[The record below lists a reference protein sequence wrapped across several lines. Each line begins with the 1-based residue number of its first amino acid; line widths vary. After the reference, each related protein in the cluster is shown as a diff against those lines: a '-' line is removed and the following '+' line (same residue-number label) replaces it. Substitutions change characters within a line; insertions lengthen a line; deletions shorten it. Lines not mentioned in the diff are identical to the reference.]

1 MPHDDR
7 QKAVERI
14 DMQLPPPPPP
24 PPRSSKNQLPIDNG
38 RACHE
43 TPTATVSSLDFERII
58 NQYSIQAVRD
68 RVSLEAPSDLNDI
81 EVDEHVV
88 GTEEASLL
96 KAEGIKKSYSEGDLA
111 GILPVDDF
119 EGPFFGHYERRGS
132 YRADQHSQ
140 PRSHYQ
146 PKKQSVHGYAGR
158 PCTRWLLTLLT
169 ALLMGMTAIIIVKC
183 TETLV
188 WWRSEQLDRL
198 WAVEYVGVRWLALFY
213 TLFNLVLAMISALLC
228 LCFAPE
234 AVGSGI
240 PEVKAYL
247 NGVRAPSLVGLPL
260 FVVKIVA
267 TVLSVSS
274 GLACGPEG
282 NQAFRSIERFQYVI

>member
-1 MPHDDR
+1 MD
-7 QKAVERI
+7 
-14 DMQLPPPPPP
+14 
-24 PPRSSKNQLPIDNG
+24 SGPIT
-38 RACHE
+38 HE
-43 TPTATVSSLDFERII
+43 APTATVSSLDFERII

-68 RVSLEAPSDLNDI
+68 RVSLEAPSELNDI
-81 EVDEHVV
+81 EVDEHSVD
-88 GTEEASLL
+88 TEGSFLL
-96 KAEGIKKSYSEGDLA
+96 KAVEGIKKSYSEGDLS

-119 EGPFFGHYERRGS
+119 EGPFYGHY
-132 YRADQHSQ
+132 QHRQS
-140 PRSHYQ
+140 RSHYQ
-146 PKKQSVHGYAGR
+146 PKKRSVHGYAGR
-158 PCTRWLLTLLT
+158 PCTRWLLTLIT

-198 WAVEYVGVRWLALFY
+198 WAVEYVGVKWLALFY

-228 LCFAPE
+228 LWFAPE

-282 NQAFRSIERFQYVI
+282 N